1 MLCPFTFEMTAV
13 DAEHLS
19 HETTIVKI
27 PGAELTPGARYSV
40 TIDQIENPI
49 DGPSDA

>member
-19 HETTIVKI
+19 HETTLVRV
-27 PGAELTPGARYSV
+27 PGAELVPGARYSV
-40 TIDQIENPI
+40 TVDLIENPA
-49 DGPSDA
+49 DVPSDA